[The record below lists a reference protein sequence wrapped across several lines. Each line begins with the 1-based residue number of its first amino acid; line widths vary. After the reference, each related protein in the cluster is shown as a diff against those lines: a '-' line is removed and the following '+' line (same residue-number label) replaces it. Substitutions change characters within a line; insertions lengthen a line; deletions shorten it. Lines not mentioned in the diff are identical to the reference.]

1 MHIMALRM
9 LAVPVPG
16 AQNIVRRAP
25 VHAARSARDTIQ
37 LDAIPVEITVRGN
50 HVAVARHIVPVA
62 YNMIAQ
68 RRPVAG
74 PRVPVPDGL
83 DTGNVLNIATQPVSV
98 HIAHRGNYAD
108 TPAVEPHGHPR
119 QQNIPHSVRNRGH
132 MYRAVVSI

>member
-1 MHIMALRM
+1 MALRM

-50 HVAVARHIVPVA
+50 HVAVARHIVPVV

-108 TPAVEPHGHPR
+108 MPAVRRRGRLRH
-119 QQNIPHSVRNRGH
+119 QNIPHSVRNRGR
-132 MYRAVVSI
+132 MYRAVV